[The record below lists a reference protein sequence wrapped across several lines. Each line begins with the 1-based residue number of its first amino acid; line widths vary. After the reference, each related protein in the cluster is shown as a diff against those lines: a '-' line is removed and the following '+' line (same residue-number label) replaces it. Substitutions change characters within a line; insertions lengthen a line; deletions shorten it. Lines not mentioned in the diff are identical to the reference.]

1 MEAIAPLLLA
11 VIIFVPFYL
20 MIVRPH
26 RQRLAEHD
34 EIVAALKVGDEVMT
48 TAGIYGTIAELGD
61 EHVLLEVAPGTVIK
75 LARRAIGARVLDD
88 PGRAA

>member
-34 EIVAALKVGDEVMT
+34 EIVAALPEAWRQT
-48 TAGIYGTIAELGD
+48 TADGQIKRNRERD
-61 EHVLLEVAPGTVIK
+61 EFLQK
-75 LARRAIGARVLDD
+75 LRDIRDRKD
-88 PGRAA
+88 

>member
-75 LARRAIGARVLDD
+75 LARRAIGARVVDD

>member
-1 MEAIAPLLLA
+1 MDAIAPLLLA
-11 VIIFVPFYL
+11 IIIFVPFYL

-48 TAGIYGTIAELGD
+48 TAGIYGIIAELGD
-61 EHVLLEVAPGTVIK
+61 EHVLLEIAPGTVIK
-75 LARRAIGARVLDD
+75 LARRAIGARVEDE

>member
-1 MEAIAPLLLA
+1 MDAIAPLLLA
-11 VIIFVPFYL
+11 IIIFVPFYL

-48 TAGIYGTIAELGD
+48 TAGIYGIIAELGD
-61 EHVLLEVAPGTVIK
+61 EHVLLEISPGTVIK
-75 LARRAIGARVLDD
+75 LARRAIGARVEDE

>member
-75 LARRAIGARVLDD
+75 LARRAIGARVMDE

>member
-1 MEAIAPLLLA
+1 MEAIAPVLLA
-11 VIIFVPFYL
+11 AIIFVPFYL

-34 EIVAALKVGDEVMT
+34 AVVASLGVGDEVMT
-48 TAGIYGTIAELGD
+48 TAGIYGTIRELGD

-75 LARRAIGARVLDD
+75 LARRAIGAKVEDE

>member
-88 PGRAA
+88 PGHAA